1 MSRKKLR
8 KALKDPNTV
17 HQVRLRDGRVVEWTG
32 NDDSRHCCIWPKGAA
47 AGSRVEPFPVQTAVG
62 SAQSN
67 QSWHH
72 RWRLGA
78 LVEVAGLSDRQM
90 QQCQLDQPVG
100 RFATG
105 ELRCPPLVLE
115 PLAPE

>member
-62 SAQSN
+62 SAQK
-67 QSWHH
+67 QSILASPMAF
-72 RWRLGA
+72 RGS
-78 LVEVAGLSDRQM
+78 GG
-90 QQCQLDQPVG
+90 G
-100 RFATG
+100 RRF
-105 ELRCPPLVLE
+105 E
-115 PLAPE
+115 

>member
-32 NDDSRHCCIWPKGAA
+32 NDDSRHCCIWPKVPQRVAEW
-47 AGSRVEPFPVQTAVG
+47 SRFPSRRLSEVLK
-62 SAQSN
+62 SN

-78 LVEVAGLSDRQM
+78 LVEVAGLSDRQL

-100 RFATG
+100 RFTTG
-105 ELRCPPLVLE
+105 ELRCPLLILE

>member
-1 MSRKKLR
+1 VDWQRRQPALLHLAQRCRQRVAEWSRFPSRQLSEV
-8 KALKDPNTV
+8 LK
-17 HQVRLRDGRVVEWTG
+17 
-32 NDDSRHCCIWPKGAA
+32 
-47 AGSRVEPFPVQTAVG
+47 
-62 SAQSN
+62 SN
-67 QSWHH
+67 RSWHH

-78 LVEVAGLSDRQM
+78 LVEVTGLSDRQM

-100 RFATG
+100 RFTTG